1 MSTSVQ
7 AKPLQ
12 LHRYITEIPRDMAN
26 KHQNMSR
33 LYCAAMIIAAIGA
46 LTIFGGVTALY
57 LGLLGETSLSGW
69 ATLGIIVS
77 ACVFAH
83 GVDVFSKWQI
93 DEQRHV
99 KWYTKLD
106 MQLQALLPIWDEASI
121 RLFYGKHG
129 RSTTQIKPECMA
141 LLRKRN
147 PTHPLLAML
156 PLVARYQLTEHYT
169 KKWTRRAAEQVVAM
183 GKVDTLP
190 VKSRDNMRRLHQA
203 LETRANE
210 EKTKFEKLSA
220 ECLNLLVNPGQ

>member
-1 MSTSVQ
+1 MSTPVQ
-7 AKPLQ
+7 AKNHQ
-12 LHRYITEIPRDMAN
+12 LHRYITEVPRDMAGH
-26 KHQNMSR
+26 HQNMSR
-33 LYCAAMIIAAIGA
+33 LYCAAMVIAALGA

-99 KWYTKLD
+99 KWYNKLD
-106 MQLQALLPIWDEASI
+106 KQLQTICKWDETTI
-121 RLFYGKHG
+121 GLFYAMHA
-129 RSTTQIKPECMA
+129 RSTTHIKPESLA

-169 KKWTRRAAEQVVAM
+169 KKWTRRAAEQVIAIGNVN
-183 GKVDTLP
+183 TLP
-190 VKSRDNMRRLHQA
+190 VKSRNNMRKLHQA

-210 EKTKFEKLSA
+210 EKTKFQKLAA
-220 ECLNLLVNPGQ
+220 ECQNLLVNPAC